1 MKYKWEYGDNGS
13 QTYYKTEI
21 GKDYLCIYA
30 NKESSNP
37 KMYMAMYI
45 KNKRSVNIWDK
56 KFNDK
61 MRKQGYIEKDE
72 LLPTTRKLLSSEDIE
87 YMKKKLIYCYEN
99 DKLEITPQ
107 SQDFIEERE
116 EKIQKVIGF

>member
-30 NKESSNP
+30 NKESNNP

-99 DKLEITPQ
+99 DKLEITP
-107 SQDFIEERE
+107 
-116 EKIQKVIGF
+116 